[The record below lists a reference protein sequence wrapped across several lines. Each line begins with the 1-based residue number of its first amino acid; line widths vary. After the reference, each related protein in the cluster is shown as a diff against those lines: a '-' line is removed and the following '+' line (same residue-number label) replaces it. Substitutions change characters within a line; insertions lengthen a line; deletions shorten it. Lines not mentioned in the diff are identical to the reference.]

1 MRLFAALPLPAETS
15 AALLAAFS
23 PARALAPKVRWVAA
37 EGMHLTLHFFGE
49 IAEEAVQGFS
59 GLFDDPELRRSA
71 IVTQL
76 GPVGFFPSS
85 GSPRVLWI
93 GLQKGIEEMRD
104 FYEAFTGKLDA
115 LRGSGGPLHEWSPD
129 RRGFAPHVTIARAG
143 STPLSTHWADVVN
156 VPSQEFLVTGCVLFQ
171 SILGTGGARYVPL
184 KTIAFQ
190 RGDA

>member
-1 MRLFAALPLPAETS
+1 MRVFAALPLPAEIS

-23 PARALAPKVRWVAA
+23 PARTLAPKVRWVAA

-49 IAEEAVQGFS
+49 IAEEGVQGFS
-59 GLFDDPELRRSA
+59 PLFDDPGLRRSA

-76 GPVGFFPSS
+76 GPVGFFPPS

-104 FYEAFTGKLDA
+104 FYEAFSRKLGP
-115 LRGSGGPLHEWSPD
+115 LQQPGGPLPGWLPD
-129 RRGFAPHVTIARAG
+129 KRGFAPHVTIARAG
-143 STPLSTHWADVVN
+143 STPLSTHWADAVA
-156 VPSQEFLVTGCVLFQ
+156 VPSMEFLITECVLFQ

-184 KTIAFQ
+184 LTIAFQ
-190 RGDA
+190 RGAA